1 MSNPMLEARNLIKT
15 FPPDTRV
22 LTGVDFTLH
31 SGVHTITGASGVGKS
46 TLMHILGGLEKP
58 TSGEVLFD
66 GRPLNDLGDNQLAR
80 WRSREIGF
88 VFQFHHLLPEFT
100 ALENLMLPGMMAG
113 TAKGELQQRVEY
125 LLDRV
130 GLSHRIHHKPGELS
144 GGEQQRVALARAL
157 VNQPRIVLADEPT
170 GNLDSSNSTSVAEL
184 IADLAQNDGNSFLI
198 VTHSQELAG
207 IADRHLHMED
217 GGQMESVRESDQ

>member
-1 MSNPMLEARNLIKT
+1 MSNPLLEARQLTKT

-22 LTGVDFTLH
+22 LQEIDFTLE
-31 SGVHTITGASGVGKS
+31 SGIHTITGASGVGKS
-46 TLMHILGGLEKP
+46 TLMHILGGLEAP

-66 GRPLNDLGDNQLAR
+66 GQLLNNFSDGSLAR
-80 WRSREIGF
+80 LRNREIGF
-88 VFQFHHLLPEFT
+88 VFQFHHLLPEFS

-113 TAKGELQQRVEY
+113 TARGELQKRVEY

-130 GLSHRIHHKPGELS
+130 GLAHRMHHKPGELS

-170 GNLDSSNSTSVAEL
+170 GNLDSQNSTTVAEL
-184 IADLAQNDGNSFLI
+184 IADLAQNDGHSFLI

-207 IADRHLHMED
+207 IADRHLHMVD
-217 GGQMESVRESDQ
+217 GGQMEPVNETE